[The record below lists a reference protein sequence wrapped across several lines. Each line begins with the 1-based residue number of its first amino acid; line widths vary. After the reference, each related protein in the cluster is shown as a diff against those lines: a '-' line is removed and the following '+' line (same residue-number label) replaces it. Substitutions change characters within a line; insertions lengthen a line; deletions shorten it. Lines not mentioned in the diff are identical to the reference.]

1 MITERKKEYM
11 KKYNKRL
18 EVKAKKAAYMRE
30 VRAEKKIKDAKDMVR
45 FLLNSGYEN
54 MAFDYAKQYA
64 PEMLVTIRSSAIRKL
79 K

>member
-18 EVKAKKAAYMRE
+18 EVKAKKATY
-30 VRAEKKIKDAKDMVR
+30 MVR

-64 PEMLVTIRSSAIRKL
+64 PEMLVTIRSSATRKL

>member
-1 MITERKKEYM
+1 MVTVHKKRYM

-30 VRAEKKIKDAKDMVR
+30 VRAEKKIKDAKDIVR

-54 MAFDYAKQYA
+54 MAFDYAKQYV
-64 PEMLVTIRSSAIRKL
+64 PEMLVTAKAVT
-79 K
+79 KK